1 MKIIKHLFK
10 IIGFVAGGVVA
21 FLMLALLLLQTG
33 FVKEHLKTIAIDMV
47 RQNTLGSLRLGRIRG
62 NLITGITLENVGFDV
77 ECRELFYAERIRV
90 DYFLPALLTNTVSA
104 SQVTIEGMRG
114 VLRKDVRGKWNVDK
128 IVAPPVPQQSNIF
141 VPANRGSRAWT
152 VVVRRVRIE
161 RGIVEAIDESNG
173 ERQRVED
180 LSLLARF
187 GLANQHGRDVVAV
200 SLSDFH
206 LRGVRPAITIAKLQG
221 TVTIDG
227 ANITLNDVT
236 IATPNSNGRVNGIM
250 MVAER
255 AAFDVEAEFPQVAF
269 DDIRAF
275 LPGIALQGAF
285 SSRVS
290 LKGPDTALNVVHRLD
305 YGDLSMRN
313 EARVNLP
320 AAVLSLKS
328 AVRNLKP
335 NELLPRCGAGINV
348 GQCPTGTLSCDLSAD
363 IRGRSIDTLRA
374 DVRLDVLPSK
384 LNRTGISNALL
395 IASFDGK
402 RLTISSGTAVT
413 SAGTLIFAGR
423 GSVLGFLKPRED
435 IDFSMEATLRGVDLA
450 AFTGRQPLKSD
461 LNLSLSAILEKTA
474 KAPLQ
479 GGLTAGVTVA
489 AAASSIYGIA
499 ISSTVVRAGYRD
511 HTVTIAE
518 CSVTSGPAAVYVNGR
533 LDLNGTIALKFAV
546 NVEDLSRVG
555 NFIPGLAGQGKLRA
569 SGMAGGSVRNP
580 ALTAAVRGDTLSYAT
595 VTAGSFA
602 ASIDVRNI
610 GMSPSGNVDISVRE
624 LTLDGL
630 SMRQAKVS
638 AQGGDG
644 KFVFKADID
653 RDSVRS
659 YSVAGD
665 VEARNAGG
673 AGVRLNTFRVTAD
686 TVTWANVL
694 PLAAEITKKGIMVR
708 QFELAN
714 GEQNIRCLGWA
725 GSSGP
730 LDFDVA
736 ITSAEISD
744 LSRIAG
750 FSVGISGRLSASASI
765 RGDTLS
771 PAVTGQFVL
780 GGGEMGAFSYD
791 SLALN
796 VNYRQKRLWLDLALD
811 RGGQRLLAASG
822 IIPVDLSFGA
832 GGKRFSA
839 AGLDIRLQSRRLN
852 PEFMT
857 AFFRDIEKANGEI
870 TLDARLSGAPARPD
884 INGML
889 FIDNAMVRLAST
901 GTEYDEINSR
911 ILIGSNTLT
920 IERLTLKSGDGSA
933 NLRGKI
939 LFRDMVP
946 YDGNLEFGCRKFKV
960 MDTSQFSGTIDADLR
975 FAGPR
980 ERGMLMGDVTL
991 LESTINIPSQTR
1003 KQVPEIEIVESSAT
1017 ARAKILDTQHNPPPL
1032 LDNLLIDVG
1041 LNLPGNT
1048 WVKGQGANAELRGKA
1063 RYRKDRGKPAFLIG
1077 KIETVRGTY
1086 ELRGRLLKIDRGIVA
1101 FTGEERMNANLD
1113 AQASGRI
1120 ADVQI
1125 MVLIGGTLD
1134 KPTISLKSEPQ
1145 MDESEILSYLV
1156 FGKPGDRLN
1165 EEEGRLIRSTAIQ
1178 MLGGVAARGLKEV
1191 LGKQFAPD
1199 VINIASSGEESSFA
1213 VGKYLTEKLFVRYE
1227 WRLGVEEVTQTIVD
1241 YQLDRHFSLHSQV
1254 GTERNSG
1261 VDLLWGFNY

>member
-1 MKIIKHLFK
+1 MKIIKLACK
-10 IIGFVAGGVVA
+10 IIGIAAGGAVA

-33 FVKEHLKTIAIDMV
+33 FIKEHLKTIVIDLV

-77 ECRELFYAERIRV
+77 ERRELFYAERIRV
-90 DYFLPALLTNTVSA
+90 DYFLPALLVNTVSA

-114 VLRKDVRGKWNVDK
+114 VLRKDAQGKWNVDK
-128 IVAPPVPQQSNIF
+128 IVAPTVPQQSTKSGAAA
-141 VPANRGSRAWT
+141 PWT
-152 VVVRRVRIE
+152 VIVRRVRIE

-187 GLANQHGRDVVAV
+187 GLANRRGRDVVTV

-206 LRGVRPAITIAKLQG
+206 LRGLRPAITIMKVQG
-221 TVTIDG
+221 DVTIDG
-227 ANITLNDVT
+227 ANIALNNIT
-236 IATPNSNGRVNGIM
+236 IATPNSSGRINGTM

-255 AAFDVEAEFPQVAF
+255 AAFDVEAEFPRVAF

-275 LPGIALQGAF
+275 LPGIALQGTF

-290 LKGPDTALNVVHRLD
+290 LKGPVTALNVVQRLK
-305 YGDLSMRN
+305 YRGLIVRN

-320 AAVLSLKS
+320 EAVLSLKS

-335 NELLPRCGAGINV
+335 NELLPRCGAGIRG

-384 LNRTGISNALL
+384 LNRTEISNALL
-395 IASFDGK
+395 IVSFDGK
-402 RLTISSGTAVT
+402 RPAISSGTAVT

-435 IDFSMEATLRGVDLA
+435 IDFSMAATLRGIDLA
-450 AFTGRQPLKSD
+450 ALTGRQALKSD
-461 LNLSLSAILEKTA
+461 LNLSLSAIVSKPA
-474 KAPLQ
+474 GVRLQ
-479 GGLTAGVTVA
+479 DGLTAGVTVA
-489 AAASSIYGIA
+489 ATASSLYGIA

-511 HTVTIAE
+511 HAVTIAE
-518 CSVTSGPAAVYVNGR
+518 CSVTSGPAAVYVNGSI
-533 LDLNGTIALKFAV
+533 DLKGPIALQFAV

-555 NFIPGLAGQGKLRA
+555 NFVPGFAGQGKLRA
-569 SGMAGGSVRNP
+569 SGMAGGSVRHP
-580 ALTAAVRGDTLSYAT
+580 VLTAVVRGDTLSYAT

-602 ASIDVRNI
+602 ASIDARNI
-610 GMSPSGNVDISVRE
+610 GMLPSGNVDISAQE
-624 LTLDGL
+624 LTLGGL
-630 SMRQAKVS
+630 SMRQVKVS
-638 AQGGDG
+638 AQGCGG
-644 KFVFKADID
+644 KFAFTADID
-653 RDSVRS
+653 RDSVRR

-665 VEARNAGG
+665 IEARNAGG
-673 AGVRLNTFRVTAD
+673 AGVRLDTFRVTAD

-694 PLAAEITKKGIMVR
+694 PLTAEITKEGIMVR
-708 QFELAN
+708 RFELAN
-714 GEQNIRCLGWA
+714 GEQRIRCFGRLA
-725 GSSGP
+725 AQGSSGP
-730 LDFDVA
+730 LDFDVD
-736 ITSAEISD
+736 ITSAEVSD

-750 FSVGISGRLSASASI
+750 FSVGISGRLSASAGI
-765 RGDTLS
+765 RGDMLIPS
-771 PAVTGQFVL
+771 VTGQFVL
-780 GGGEMGAFSYD
+780 ADGEMGAFSYD
-791 SLALN
+791 RLALN
-796 VNYRQKRLWLDLALD
+796 FNYRQKRLWLDLALD
-811 RGGQRLLAASG
+811 RGRQRLLAASG
-822 IIPVDLSFGA
+822 VIPVDLSAGA
-832 GGKRFSA
+832 VGKRFSTT
-839 AGLDIRLQSRRLN
+839 GLDIRVQSRRLN

-960 MDTSQFSGTIDADLR
+960 MDTSQFSGTIDAGLR

-980 ERGMLMGDVTL
+980 ERGMLTGDVTL

-1017 ARAKILDTQHNPPPL
+1017 ARAKIPDTQHNPPPL

-1086 ELRGRLLKIDRGIVA
+1086 ELRGRLLNIDRGIVA

-1125 MVLIGGTLD
+1125 MVFIGGTLD
-1134 KPTISLKSEPQ
+1134 KPTILLKSEPP
-1145 MDESEILSYLV
+1145 MDESEMLSYLI

-1165 EEEGRLIRSTAIQ
+1165 EEEGRLARSTAIQ
-1178 MLGGVAARGLKEV
+1178 VLGGVAAKGLKEV

-1227 WRLGVEEVTQTIVD
+1227 WRLGVEDVTQTIAD